1 MPLPKPPRP
10 PAFSHGTTS
19 FVWAIFLSLFIF
31 VGMLSISVDK
41 DTSIVVSIVS
51 AFIIFFAVRLLG
63 DDTRRPQKSRPTR
76 AEGR

>member
-19 FVWAIFLSLFIF
+19 FAWAIFFGLFVF
-31 VGMLSISVDK
+31 VGMLSISIDK
-41 DTSIVVSIVS
+41 GTSIVVSIVC

-63 DDTRRPQKSRPTR
+63 DDTRRSQTTKPNR
-76 AEGR
+76 AGGR